1 MKSSVIC
8 ISHTD
13 GAGGEDVGRVVA
25 ARLGYRYIDKELIVA
40 AARRA
45 QVAPEVVAEAE
56 KKRSLLEK
64 ILDALSLASETL
76 GPATLA
82 AGIGVPTWEV
92 GFSHPTTRDDLRSV
106 IRGAIHEFAKAGDCV
121 IGAHAASLAL
131 AGREGVLR
139 VLVTA
144 PEDVRRARLAERRQL
159 SEKEAREAITAGDE
173 GRREYMRVFYDID
186 DEQPTHYDLVL
197 NTEGM
202 SPEHAATVIAA
213 AAAG

>member
-1 MKSSVIC
+1 MKASVIC

-13 GAGGEDVGRVVA
+13 GAGGEEIGRLVA
-25 ARLGYRYIDKELIVA
+25 TRLGYRYIDQELIVA

-56 KKRSLLEK
+56 KKQSLLEK

-82 AGIGVPTWEV
+82 AGVGVPTWEV
-92 GFSHPTTRDDLRSV
+92 GFPHQATRDDLRSL
-106 IRGAIHEFAKAGDCV
+106 IRSAIHEFAKAGDCV

-144 PEDVRRARLAERRQL
+144 PEDVRRARVAEQKHL
-159 SEKEAREAITAGDE
+159 SDKDAAEAIEAGDE

-186 DEQPTHYDLVL
+186 EERPTHYDLVL
-197 NTEGM
+197 NTGTM
-202 SPEHAATVIAA
+202 SAERAADVIVTAA
-213 AAAG
+213 A